1 METLHTFLQI
11 DAVQDLGTIFTTLGT
26 PGLLIA
32 SVYYVVREVKTQFD
46 SRVGELKLQYDARI
60 SAIERR
66 SEECEKD
73 RVALRDMIIKRD
85 HAA

>member
-1 METLHTFLQI
+1 MQELN
-11 DAVQDLGTIFTTLGT
+11 TIFSTFGT

-46 SRVGELKLQYDARI
+46 SRVGELKNQYDARI
-60 SAIERR
+60 AAIERR

-73 RVALRDMIIKRD
+73 RVALRDLIIKRTTTP
-85 HAA
+85 

>member
-11 DAVQDLGTIFTTLGT
+11 EAVQDLGTIFTTLGT

-32 SVYYVVREVKTQFD
+32 SVYYVVREVKNQFD

-73 RVALRDMIIKRD
+73 RVTLRDMILKRD